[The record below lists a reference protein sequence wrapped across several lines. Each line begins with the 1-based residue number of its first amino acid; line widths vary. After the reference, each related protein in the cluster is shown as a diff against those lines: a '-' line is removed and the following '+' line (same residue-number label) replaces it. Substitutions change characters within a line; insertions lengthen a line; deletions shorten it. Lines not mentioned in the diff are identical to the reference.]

1 LTKGKEEVAMI
12 EINRIL
18 CPIDFSPGSERA
30 LAHAAALARW
40 YESRLTVLH
49 VSEVFLVPAVL
60 PGNPSPVIGP
70 YISRESIVTA
80 LERFTEPLKESGIAF
95 DVAIEEGTPAH
106 TIIEAATRE
115 GADLLVMGTQGRGG
129 VEKIL
134 LGSVTEKVL
143 RRSPCPLLVVPPAI
157 SLEPPPVHL
166 ERILCPVD
174 FGPSAM
180 KALKYALSLA
190 QESDATITVLHV
202 LEPIPD
208 NAVRP
213 ETLIEFVHERETKA
227 RETLRAAIPVE
238 ARDWCHPVEVTGSGK
253 PYKEI
258 LRVAHETATSLIV
271 MGVAERGVLDR
282 MFFGSTTNHV
292 VRHAECPVLTLH

>member
-1 LTKGKEEVAMI
+1 MI
-12 EINRIL
+12 DINRIL
-18 CPIDFSPGSERA
+18 CPIDFSAGSEHA

-70 YISRESIVTA
+70 YISRDAIVTA
-80 LERFTEPLKESGIAF
+80 LERFTEPLKESGVPF
-95 DVAIEEGTPAH
+95 DIDIEEGTAAH
-106 TIIEAATRE
+106 TIIESAARV
-115 GADLLVMGTQGRGG
+115 GADLLVMGTHGRGG
-129 VEKIL
+129 VEHIL

-143 RRSPCPLLVVPPAI
+143 RKSPCPLLVVPPATAV
-157 SLEPPPVHL
+157 EPPPVHL

-180 KALKYALSLA
+180 KALTYALSLA

-202 LEPIPD
+202 LEPVP
-208 NAVRP
+208 N
-213 ETLIEFVHERETKA
+213 ETASTPALADFIRERDAKA

-253 PYKEI
+253 AYQEI
-258 LRVAHETATSLIV
+258 LRVAHETAASLIV
-271 MGVAERGVLDR
+271 MGVAQRGVLDR